1 MRFILNL
8 IFRNTRGLVFLILQ
22 VIALSLFFS
31 AQDYQRTTLLK
42 DTLEVSGTFDGWI
55 HSLSEYKNLDE
66 INHNLNL
73 ENAVLKNSLKE
84 SYFSLYAERDTIID
98 TLFER
103 QYAFLPGKIIGGSY
117 LKRNNYLTLNI
128 GKVHGIKPH
137 LAVLSNNGIVGIV
150 KDVSKHYSRI
160 IPIIHSNFKISGS
173 IKGQGFFGTV
183 TWNGKDYK
191 IAQFSDLPKHA
202 RINIGDT
209 IISNEKSM
217 IFPPG
222 VPIGV
227 VTHKRINEGDGFL
240 AVTIKLTHDFSEMG
254 PIYVV
259 ENLFVEEREKLEE
272 GEE

>member
-1 MRFILNL
+1 MRFIINL

-31 AQDYQRTTLLK
+31 AQDYQRSTFLK

-55 HSLSEYKNLDE
+55 HSISEFKNLDE
-66 INHNLNL
+66 VNHNLNL
-73 ENAVLKNSLKE
+73 ENAVLRNSLVE
-84 SYFSLYAERDTIID
+84 NYFSLYAERDTIVD

-103 QYAFLPGKIIGGSY
+103 QYAFIPGKLIGGSY
-117 LKRNNYLTLNI
+117 LKHNNYLTLNI
-128 GKVHGIKPH
+128 GKVHGVKPH
-137 LAVLSNNGIVGIV
+137 LAVLANNGIVGIV

-160 IPIIHSNFKISGS
+160 IPVIHSNFKMSGS

-183 TWNGKDYK
+183 SWNGDDYTL
-191 IAQFSDLPKHA
+191 AQFSDLPKHA
-202 RINIGDT
+202 KINIGDT
-209 IISNEKSM
+209 IISNEQSM

-227 VTHKRINEGDGFL
+227 VTEKVLNKGDGFL
-240 AVTIKLTHDFSEMG
+240 TVTIKLTHDFSELG

-259 ENLFVEEREKLEE
+259 ENLFSEERKKLEE
-272 GEE
+272 SEE